1 MTKISDTASE
11 AKKRLIRDM
20 RLAVR
25 ALPPKNCEGCP
36 VRWYNV
42 ASRDYALSFVCIE
55 ATANDDTPDCLFT
68 REEHVD
74 ILNTML
80 LGAPCCEGLGPRSN
94 ARTNI

>member
-1 MTKISDTASE
+1 MTKIADNASE

-25 ALPPKNCEGCP
+25 AHPSENCEGCP
-36 VRWYNV
+36 VKWYNV

-55 ATANDDTPDCLFT
+55 ATGDDAPDCLFT

-80 LGAPCCEGLGPRSN
+80 LRAPCCEGLGPRSN
-94 ARTNI
+94 ARKNI